1 MQQDSFTGWR
11 KSRRSNSSG
20 DCVEVGRAA
29 DGGVG
34 VRDSKQ
40 EGRGPV
46 LTCTAA
52 EWRAF
57 LARVKAGRLDVGRPG
72 L

>member
-46 LTCTAA
+46 QTSRADD
-52 EWRAF
+52 WREI
-57 LARVKAGRLDVGRPG
+57 LARGKPGPHDDGRPR
-72 L
+72 

>member
-1 MQQDSFTGWR
+1 MRQDRFTGWR
-11 KSRRSNSSG
+11 KSRHSNSSG
-20 DCVEVGRAA
+20 DCVEVARAA

-34 VRDSKQ
+34 IRDSKQ

-57 LARVKAGRLDVGRPG
+57 LARLKNGRLGDGRPV